1 MSKRQR
7 RSRAKQRRHEE
18 RHPRRAQVAAGAG
31 LALGATLGITGTAH
45 AADFTVTNLNDSGGG
60 SLRQAVNDADNNS
73 GADRILFQSGL
84 SGTINLTTG
93 QLDID
98 DPVEIQGP
106 GPGTLTVQN
115 TGASR
120 IAYVHPGDGQSVTI
134 SGLTLI
140 GASGNDVQSGGV
152 FWTGGIGSNS
162 NLTISNSVLT
172 GSEAVSNGG
181 GVYVYRGSLQLENTT
196 ISGNHATD
204 GDGGA
209 IDVYVGSVQIESSTL
224 SGNTAGNAGG
234 GIYFYDTNA
243 PSEIRNSTLSGN
255 SVTDVGGDF
264 DDGGAVYITINASQS
279 PILIENS
286 TLSGNTVPGSSGDH
300 GGAVYDFSYP
310 TSALTIDSSTI
321 AGNTS
326 GDDGGGVY
334 QYYGTTIRNTI
345 IADNTADDLAGPTS
359 PPPGVPASVSFSLIE
374 TLGST
379 TPINA
384 TGPNILGQDPQL
396 GPLASNGGPTQT
408 QALSA
413 GSPAT
418 DKGNT
423 SLGRDQRGSLRPFDL
438 ESTANAAGGN
448 GADIGAFELLVTP
461 TCKGKPAT
469 IFPTTPATHKLNG
482 TNKAD
487 VIVGT
492 NGKDKINAKGGN
504 DTVCALGGK
513 DTVKGGKG
521 KDTLL
526 GGKGKDKLI
535 GGPGKDKLKGG
546 PGKDVQ
552 KQ

>member
-1 MSKRQR
+1 MSQRQR
-7 RSRAKQRRHEE
+7 RTKARRHQQ
-18 RHPRRAQVAAGAG
+18 RTKVAAGAG
-31 LALGATLGITGTAH
+31 LALGATLGIAGTAH
-45 AADFTVTNLNDSGGG
+45 ATDFTVTNLNDSGAG

-115 TGASR
+115 TGVGR

-172 GSEAVSNGG
+172 GSEAISNGG
-181 GVYVYRGSLQLENTT
+181 GVYVYRGSLQLENTR

-209 IDVYVGSVQIESSTL
+209 IDVYIGSVQIESSTL

-255 SVTDVGGDF
+255 SVTDVGGDY

-286 TLSGNTVPGSSGDH
+286 TLSGNSVPSGNGH
-300 GGAVYDFSYP
+300 RGGAIYDLSQP
-310 TSALTIDSSTI
+310 TSALTIESSTI
-321 AGNTS
+321 AGNS
-326 GDDGGGVY
+326 AGDDGGGVY
-334 QYYGTTIRNTI
+334 QYYGVTIRNTI
-345 IADNTADDLAGPTS
+345 IADNSADDLAGPAS
-359 PPPGVPASVSFSLIE
+359 PPPGLPASVSFSLIE
-374 TLGST
+374 RLGSTT

-413 GSPAT
+413 GSPAI

-492 NGKDKINAKGGN
+492 NGKDKINAKAGN
-504 DTVCALGGK
+504 DVVCGLGGK
-513 DTVKGGKG
+513 DTIKGGKG

-526 GGKGKDKLI
+526 GGAGKDTLI

-546 PGKDVQ
+546 KGKDVQ